1 MEIRYNVTG
10 ARRKELV
17 KVISDTTGAR
27 AEYKFMPTCNYE
39 IDYFTVTK
47 DGTLLFDDMA
57 DTEEVE
63 QVLTTIADAGFE
75 CEAAD
80 SAALDTDAEDGGAAQ
95 DANVGCGCPVDT
107 SCEARSTDRADRRDL
122 TVRIPLDKVAVGNL
136 TRLLEV
142 KGTLIKKA
150 LGIADLPIRI
160 EEDAVDFPWFAELP
174 SADEVNAYTHF
185 IAALCEMSK
194 NQKRITATEKTVD
207 NEKYAFRCFLLRL
220 GFIGAEFKTE
230 RKILLRNLSGSSA
243 FKSGQRKTEAPKP
256 QPPIPAVDWDAE
268 NREDAMYIAAVN
280 AEMDAQVPGGESD
293 AISE

>member
-1 MEIRYNVTG
+1 MEIKYNVTG

-17 KVISDTTGAR
+17 KVISDTTGAK

-63 QVLTTIADAGFE
+63 QVLIAIANAGFE

-80 SAALDTDAEDGGAAQ
+80 SAAQEGDTAEETAAPDTCAEDGSAAQ
-95 DANVGCGCPVDT
+95 DANVG
-107 SCEARSTDRADRRDL
+107 L

-142 KGTLIKKA
+142 KGSLIKNA
-150 LGIADLPIRI
+150 LGIADLPITI
-160 EEDAVDFPWFAELP
+160 EEDAVAFPWFEELP
-174 SADEVNAYTHF
+174 SADEVSAYTHL
-185 IAALCEMSK
+185 ISALCEMSK
-194 NQKRITATEKTVD
+194 NQKRITATEKEVD

-243 FKSGQRKTEAPKP
+243 FKSGHKGGADD
-256 QPPIPAVDWDAE
+256 AVSA
-268 NREDAMYIAAVN
+268 
-280 AEMDAQVPGGESD
+280 
-293 AISE
+293 